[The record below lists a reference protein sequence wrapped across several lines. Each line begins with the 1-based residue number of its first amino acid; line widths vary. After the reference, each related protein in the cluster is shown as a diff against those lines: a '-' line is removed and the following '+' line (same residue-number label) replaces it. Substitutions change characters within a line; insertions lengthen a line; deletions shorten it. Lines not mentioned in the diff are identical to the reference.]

1 MRVPAGLVKYLKDA
15 DHLDDTNRV
24 RFQSPSVYPPLGYI
38 SCFAELD
45 VGNGDSYG
53 LYWPIGKEN
62 EDPIVCTTMHDGG
75 ELAPIAS
82 TVSGALQLLHF
93 AEIQSDDAQSLAE
106 ELGLPQ
112 LRPSSQEP
120 AGSDA
125 ISFWGKL
132 DPMVLLEL
140 DPRSPHL
147 LAIAS
152 RQHLAKRQC
161 SEAEMLARKAIEVL
175 PEYCAG
181 HFLLARAQ
189 EAQAQS
195 ELAAAA
201 LIDAVLSPIAFD
213 PRVWFEALRKLKSI
227 RHDYVFEIPLFKLRK
242 KLTGKHIEG
251 DASDAEVFAATIDW
265 LRAKGD
271 WSRLLR
277 AQVAY
282 AEIVSNDTSTVK
294 AKVNWSVLQ
303 YWDAVEADLEQAG
316 YSGRLE
322 ALAK

>member
-1 MRVPAGLVKYLKDA
+1 MRFP
-15 DHLDDTNRV
+15 
-24 RFQSPSVYPPLGYI
+24 SPSVYPPLGYV

-82 TVSGALQLLHF
+82 TVAGALHLLNF
-93 AEIQSDDAQSLAE
+93 VEIQSDEARSLAE
-106 ELGLPQ
+106 ELGVPQ
-112 LRPSSQEP
+112 LRPPSPETAESE
-120 AGSDA
+120 A
-125 ISFWGKL
+125 ISFWGKR
-132 DPMVLLEL
+132 DPLVLLEL

-147 LAIAS
+147 LAIAAR
-152 RQHLAKRQC
+152 RQLAKRQS
-161 SEAEMLARKAIEVL
+161 SEAELFSRKAIEVL

-181 HFLLARAQ
+181 HYQLARAL
-189 EAQAQS
+189 EAQGKPD
-195 ELAAAA
+195 LAVAA

-213 PRVWFEALRKLKSI
+213 PQAWFEALRKLKSI
-227 RHDYVFEIPLFKLRK
+227 RRDYPFEIPLFKLRR
-242 KLTGKHIEG
+242 KLTGKHFEG
-251 DASDAEVFAATIDW
+251 DVSDAEVFATTIDW
-265 LRAKGD
+265 LRVRGD

-277 AQVAY
+277 AQVTY

-294 AKVNWSVLQ
+294 ADVNWSVLQ
-303 YWDAVEADLEQAG
+303 YWDAVEADLARAG